1 MYLILRRKHCSVL
14 IKCQFAIAI
23 RNKTVTMVTVFM
35 VLTQLERQKKRL
47 KKKNELISE
56 LEKASKVTEKA
67 LKKQKKLKVS
77 NYGMHMSIFD
87 FYNLIMLL
95 IRQSFDVT

>member
-1 MYLILRRKHCSVL
+1 
-14 IKCQFAIAI
+14 
-23 RNKTVTMVTVFM
+23 MVTVVM
-35 VLTQLERQKKRL
+35 VFTQLERQKKRL

-77 NYGMHMSIFD
+77 NRGM
-87 FYNLIMLL
+87 FYANLWFL
-95 IRQSFDVT
+95 